1 MSGLKLEETSDIAD
15 FFAGKSVFLTGIT
28 GFLGKVL
35 LEKMLRSC
43 PDIGNIFVLIREK
56 KGQKGR
62 DRLKQILNEALF
74 ERLQKVNP
82 EAQSKVQVIPG
93 DLLQP
98 DLGMSN
104 SDRERVIREV
114 SVVIHGAASVR
125 FDEPLR
131 FSVRSNIAATKMILD
146 LCHEIKDLKVY
157 VHVST
162 AYCNC
167 NQKEIKEQVY
177 PTHMKPANLMN
188 IAEWMDDSLLEAITP
203 KLIKDRPNIYTYTK
217 AVAEQLVQEES
228 ATLPVTIVRP
238 SIITGS
244 WKEPVK
250 GWVDN
255 YNGPTGLLI
264 AIGKGI
270 LKTVYTDL
278 QMATDLIPVDMV
290 SNNVLAAAWYRG
302 SGRQVADFQKL
313 LVYNMTSGADNPL
326 TWQEFMS
333 HVCDIPYTY
342 PSRIILRYPQ
352 PRCTHSKLLH
362 RLRMFFQH
370 YLPAQAADV
379 ALRAVGRKPMLSRLY
394 DKVKTNMDLFE
405 YFTTT
410 EWYFH
415 NDNVRALQSEMS
427 PKDKEEFDFDV
438 RNLDWKE
445 YLFNYCMG
453 IREYLLN
460 EDIASLPE
468 AQRHLT
474 KLYIVSKVS
483 NLVLML
489 GAWRFIKAVAFD
501 PVDIVYDMGS
511 FFQGLVEMS

>member
-1 MSGLKLEETSDIAD
+1 MSGHKLEETTDIAE

-62 DRLKQILNEALF
+62 DRLKQILNEVLF
-74 ERLQKVNP
+74 ERVQKVHP
-82 EAQSKVQVIPG
+82 EALSKVQVVAG

-98 DLGMSN
+98 ELGMSN
-104 SDRERVIREV
+104 SDRERLTREV

-146 LCHEIKDLKVY
+146 LCHEMKNLKVY

-167 NQKEIKEQVY
+167 NEKEIREQVY

-203 KLIKDRPNIYTYTK
+203 KLIKDRPNTYTYTK
-217 AVAEQLVQEES
+217 AVAEQLVQEAS
-228 ATLPVTIVRP
+228 STLPVTIIRP
-238 SIITGS
+238 SIITGA
-244 WKEPVK
+244 WKEPLE

-264 AIGKGI
+264 ALGKGV

-278 QMATDLIPVDMV
+278 QMSADLIPVDMV

-302 SGRQVADFQKL
+302 SGRSQKL

-326 TWQEFMS
+326 TWQEFMT
-333 HVCDIPYTY
+333 HTWEIPYNY
-342 PSRIILRYPQ
+342 PSSIILRYPQ

-370 YLPAQAADV
+370 YLPAQTFDV

-394 DKVKTNMDLFE
+394 DKVKNNMDLFE

-415 NDNVRALQSEMS
+415 NDNVRALYSEMS
-427 PKDKEEFDFDV
+427 PKDKEEFNFDV
-438 RNLDWKE
+438 KTLDWKE

-453 IREYLLN
+453 IRKYLLK
-460 EDIASLPE
+460 EELDTLPE

-474 KLYIVSKVS
+474 KLYIVSKAG
-483 NLVLML
+483 NMLLML

-501 PVDIVYDMGS
+501 PVDIVYNMGS
-511 FFQGLVEMS
+511 YFQEFVDTL